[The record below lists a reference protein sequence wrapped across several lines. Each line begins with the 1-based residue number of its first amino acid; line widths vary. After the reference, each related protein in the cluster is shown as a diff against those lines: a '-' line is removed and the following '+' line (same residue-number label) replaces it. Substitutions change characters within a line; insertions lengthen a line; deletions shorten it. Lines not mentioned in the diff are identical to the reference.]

1 MADNNTKMCRRGIH
15 KVSTARLI
23 VADSANGADLR
34 YASGFSA
41 IDPVVCLVEKK
52 RCFLVVPMLEVGRA
66 RLESPSSVILTPAEL
81 GVDPADRRS
90 LGAWTRGLLRRVGVR
105 SVQVSAFFP
114 LSVARAIEEEGVSID
129 IAHQP
134 LFPARAVKR
143 DEEVANIARVQRAA
157 VAAMREAI
165 ETIRVAHVGRR
176 RELRWKG
183 AVLSSEGVKRRIDR
197 VLLDHGC
204 RARETIV
211 ACGRHAADPHHRGE
225 GPLRAHE
232 TIVIDIF
239 PQDDETGYWG
249 DLTRTI
255 VKQEASPEVKRMVR
269 AVRDAHAWALAAMR
283 PGVRADCLHREVQRR
298 MSEAGFV
305 TETREGI
312 PVGFFHGTG
321 HGVGLDI
328 HEGPTISAAPVRLK
342 RGNVVT
348 IEPGLYYPKWGGVR
362 IEDTVVVERGGA
374 RVLCPCPYPFELP

>member
-1 MADNNTKMCRRGIH
+1 MKKRRRGIQ

-23 VADSANGADLR
+23 VADSASGADLR
-34 YASGFSA
+34 YASGFNA
-41 IDPVVCLVEKK
+41 IDPVVCLVEKN
-52 RCFLVVPMLEVGRA
+52 RRFLVVPMLETGRA
-66 RLESPSSVILTPAEL
+66 RLESPSSIILTPAEL
-81 GVDPADRRS
+81 GIDPADRRS
-90 LGAWTRGLLRRVGVR
+90 LGAWTRGLLRRAGVR
-105 SVQVSAFFP
+105 SVQVSGFFP
-114 LSVARAIEEEGVSID
+114 LSVARAIEEDGVSID
-129 IAHQP
+129 IAQHP

-143 DEEVANIARVQRAA
+143 DGEVANIARVQRAA

-165 ETIRVAHVGRR
+165 ETIRDAHVGRG

-183 AVLSSEGVKRRIDR
+183 AVLASEVVKRQIDR

-249 DLTRTI
+249 DITRTV
-255 VKQEASPEVKRMVR
+255 VKREARPEARRMVR
-269 AVRDAHAWALAAMR
+269 AVREAHAWALAAVR
-283 PGVRADCLHREVQRR
+283 PGVRADRLHREVQRR
-298 MSEAGFV
+298 ITDAGFV
-305 TETREGI
+305 TETREGV

-328 HEGPTISAAPVRLK
+328 HEAPSISTAPVRLQ

-348 IEPGLYYPKWGGVR
+348 LEPGLYYPEWGGVR
-362 IEDTVVVERGGA
+362 IEDTVLVERDGA